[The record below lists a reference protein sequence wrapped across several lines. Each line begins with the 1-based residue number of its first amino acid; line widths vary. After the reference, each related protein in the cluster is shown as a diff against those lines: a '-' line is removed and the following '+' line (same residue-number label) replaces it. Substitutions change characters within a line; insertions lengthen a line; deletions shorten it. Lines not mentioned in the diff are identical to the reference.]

1 MSNLCIQVEGY
12 VSPFAGQLPTVQT
25 EDLIYVERY
34 EADAYGHWLFGTDSS
49 SLVDKVNARSL
60 TVQAGA
66 TVQPTFSSNHVELAN
81 KNGNALI
88 SDLVDAALTDITAI
102 FVVKTST
109 AGLHVIGG
117 NLPASS
123 STTASGS
130 GVFVNANKS
139 YINSK
144 PAVANGTGSISNA
157 TSNQVIDQ
165 VNNFLVAMSINKTT
179 KECLIYT
186 LQNGVESSF
195 SSAFSGTYETSP
207 NHISVGNGYY
217 TASSAGPTTSFAEA
231 IIYNKALSLAE
242 IKAVAGRAKVRQEH
256 RGVTF

>member
-12 VSPFAGQLPTVQT
+12 VSPFANQLPKVQT
-25 EDLIYVERY
+25 EDLIYIEKY

-49 SLVDKVNARSL
+49 SLVDKVNARNL

-66 TVQPTFSSNHVELAN
+66 TVQPTFNSNYVQLAN
-81 KNGNALI
+81 QNGNALI

-109 AGLHVIGG
+109 AGLHIAGG
-117 NLPASS
+117 NLPTSS

-130 GVFVNANKS
+130 GIFVSANKS
-139 YINSK
+139 YLNSK
-144 PAVANGTGSISNA
+144 PAVANGTGFISNV
-157 TSNQVIDQ
+157 TSGQVIDQ

-179 KECLIYT
+179 KQCLIYT
-186 LQNGVESSF
+186 MQSGIESSF
-195 SSAFSGTYETSP
+195 SSAFSGTYENSP

-217 TASSAGPTTSFAEA
+217 TAAAGPTTSFAEA
-231 IIYNKALSLAE
+231 IIYDKALSVAE
-242 IKAVAGRAKVRQEH
+242 LQAVATRAKLRQQN
-256 RGVTF
+256 RGITF